1 VLNRGLVPRPP
12 GRVSGAHKESRQAA
26 LPVIASQDLGNNQYA
41 VLLLNEE
48 QMARLLQRPIMRP
61 INRLASGGTVFT
73 AYTQLIR
80 RARVAMVVA
89 AVLIAGASAWAW
101 APLPGLGSLP
111 WSGAGL
117 APTIATGASFSLTL
131 ASARGEAA
139 TDIARRLD
147 ATGIPAFVRPVSGTN
162 VRQVM
167 VGPYVSIDEAET
179 EQRRLVRAG
188 YGTARVFVDD
198 SLRNAPKSGRAPP
211 HTQAT
216 PAVVLVGAGE
226 QASLAVEFKNPP
238 RQVRANRIAD
248 DTLVVEIGPIDYDV
262 DLQEWSAPAGFGL
275 MQRVA
280 IEEVRVSADARH
292 VRATLTMPAS
302 TLSHTRIEGRRVYID
317 LMRVREAAAPS
328 ASRRMAS
335 SSAPAP
341 SVAPAPADRAPA
353 GAVSAATVPVAGAV
367 PPPVVETTRAASS
380 ELLRPLFGKFER
392 LVPFLQSGAST
403 SAPDVLRALAPGVNE
418 IDAALKQIAV
428 TPETADAHDALASA
442 VASARRV
449 IDSGFDGDRVV
460 EARQAAMLAAAA
472 KSVMPAMPPAR

>member
-1 VLNRGLVPRPP
+1 
-12 GRVSGAHKESRQAA
+12 

-48 QMARLLQRPIMRP
+48 QMSRLLQRPMMRP
-61 INRLASGGTVFT
+61 VNQLGTGGNVFA
-73 AYTQLIR
+73 AYTPLLR
-80 RARVAMVVA
+80 RARVAMVIA

-111 WSGAGL
+111 WSGGNA
-117 APTIATGASFSLTL
+117 APTVATGASFSLTL

-139 TDIARRLD
+139 TDMARRLD
-147 ATGIPAFVRPVSGTN
+147 ATGIPAFVRPVSGTT

-167 VGPYVSIDEAET
+167 VGPYVSLDEAEA
-179 EQRRLVRAG
+179 EQRRLVRGG

-198 SLRNAPKSGRAPP
+198 SLRNVPKNGRVAY
-211 HTQAT
+211 HEAT

-226 QASLAVEFKNPP
+226 QTSLALELKNAP

-262 DLQEWSAPAGFGL
+262 DAQAWSAPAGVDL

-280 IEEVRVSADARH
+280 IEEVRLSADARH
-292 VRATLTMPAS
+292 VRATLTIPAS

-317 LMRVREAAAPS
+317 LMRARETDAPV
-328 ASRRMAS
+328 SRRRVAS
-335 SSAPAP
+335 SSASASSVVPVPADRTP
-341 SVAPAPADRAPA
+341 VAAAPAPA
-353 GAVSAATVPVAGAV
+353 SAVAGV
-367 PPPVVETTRAASS
+367 PGHTVESPRAAAG

-403 SAPDVLRALAPGVNE
+403 SSPDVLRALAPGVDE
-418 IDAALKQIAV
+418 IDASLKEISV
-428 TPETADAHDALASA
+428 TPEVADAHDALTSA

-449 IDSGFDGDRVV
+449 IDAGFAGDRVV
-460 EARQAAMLAAAA
+460 EARQAAMLVAAA
-472 KSVMPAMPPAR
+472 KSVMPGAVVPVNASVTSTVR